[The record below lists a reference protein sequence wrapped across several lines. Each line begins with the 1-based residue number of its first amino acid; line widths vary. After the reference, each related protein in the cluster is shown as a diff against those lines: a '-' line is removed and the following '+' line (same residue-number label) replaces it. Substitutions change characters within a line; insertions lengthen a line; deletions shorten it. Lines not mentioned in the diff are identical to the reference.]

1 MEQRKKKTE
10 IPVGLLLWKDQ
21 YPLMDLEKLINMLV
35 QSEKLLAQL
44 PQEKAAVAR
53 LLETLLTAAH
63 YRWLLNNNQKS
74 ESCLNKVIVLS
85 KTNSLSSMQAWVLNT
100 KGIDLYERSG
110 AHKANTLFKQALDH
124 DPNNR
129 TVMINISITAHRI
142 GKRKDGI
149 ISGKQA
155 IKRDPNNPNLWNVL
169 GFLYLSMEKME
180 AAIVS
185 IKRVQLI
192 APGDLHTYYSLAV
205 CYYKNDQMDE
215 CIKEISELG
224 RISSDQDVI
233 QSACISIMTN
243 KANDAYIQL
252 KQVFENGRIAKHQ
265 ILRDPNLQILL
276 KPYKNMI
283 FN

>member
-10 IPVGLLLWKDQ
+10 IPIRLLLWKDQ
-21 YPLMDLEKLINMLV
+21 YPLMELEKLINMLV

-44 PQEKAAVAR
+44 PKEKAAIAR
-53 LLETLLTAAH
+53 HIETPLRAAH
-63 YRWLLNNNQKS
+63 YS
-74 ESCLNKVIVLS
+74 
-85 KTNSLSSMQAWVLNT
+85 
-100 KGIDLYERSG
+100 
-110 AHKANTLFKQALDH
+110 
-124 DPNNR
+124 
-129 TVMINISITAHRI
+129 
-142 GKRKDGI
+142 
-149 ISGKQA
+149 
-155 IKRDPNNPNLWNVL
+155 WNVL

-180 AAIVS
+180 AAIKS
-185 IKRVQLI
+185 IKRAQLI
-192 APGDLHTYYSLAV
+192 ALGDLHTYYSLAV

-252 KQVFENGRIAKHQ
+252 KQVVENGRIAKHQ

>member
-21 YPLMDLEKLINMLV
+21 YPLMELEKLRNMLV

-44 PQEKAAVAR
+44 PKEKAAVAR
-53 LLETLLTAAH
+53 LIETLLTAAH
-63 YRWLLNNNQKS
+63 YS
-74 ESCLNKVIVLS
+74 
-85 KTNSLSSMQAWVLNT
+85 
-100 KGIDLYERSG
+100 
-110 AHKANTLFKQALDH
+110 
-124 DPNNR
+124 
-129 TVMINISITAHRI
+129 
-142 GKRKDGI
+142 
-149 ISGKQA
+149 
-155 IKRDPNNPNLWNVL
+155 WNVL
-169 GFLYLSMEKME
+169 GYLYLSMEKME
-180 AAIVS
+180 AAIES
-185 IKRVQLI
+185 IKRAQLI
-192 APGDLHTYYSLAV
+192 ALGDLHTYYSLAV

-215 CIKEISELG
+215 CIKEIIQLG

-233 QSACISIMTN
+233 QSACVSIMTN

-252 KQVFENGRIAKHQ
+252 KQVVENGRIAKHQ